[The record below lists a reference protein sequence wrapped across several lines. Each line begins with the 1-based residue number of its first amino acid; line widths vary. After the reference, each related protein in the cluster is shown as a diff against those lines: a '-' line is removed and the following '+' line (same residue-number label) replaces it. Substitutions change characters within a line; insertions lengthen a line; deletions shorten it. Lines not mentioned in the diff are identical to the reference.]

1 MNIETVR
8 EICKES
14 GLPFEFNGFE
24 IIVKS
29 DLFSHDW
36 DYFFCLENINQ
47 ISVFSIIKPSF
58 DDRYE
63 TWLDDEKTFRHTIV
77 GDEIVGLTE
86 ETLKKYLQLFHKNYI
101 ATLEK
106 RALKELDKDFK

>member
-24 IIVKS
+24 IVVKS
-29 DLFSHDW
+29 DLFNNDW
-36 DYFFCLENINQ
+36 DYFFCLEKVRQ
-47 ISVFSIIKPSF
+47 ISVFCLIRPGFQDK
-58 DDRYE
+58 YE
-63 TWLDDEKTFRHTIV
+63 TVHDNILSFRYHIEDE
-77 GDEIVGLTE
+77 EIVGLTE
-86 ETLKKYLQLFHKNYI
+86 ETLKKYLQLFHKDFI

-106 RALKELDKDFK
+106 RALKELDKDFE